1 LTQKLKL
8 HILPAPHLVVTIAD
22 GSTYNPIG
30 MVDIDIEVAGVH
42 TIVRALVS
50 TGDKVFLGLD
60 WMEEVGCTLDILAR
74 RLIMTREHTQI
85 FVQLQ
90 NVTMKAG
97 TANL

>member
-1 LTQKLKL
+1 
-8 HILPAPHLVVTIAD
+8 
-22 GSTYNPIG
+22 